1 MTKIENDYVE
11 IKRDLQKFVDVVD
24 ARNIST
30 TAQNLLENL
39 MVTCFRK
46 GFQQGMT
53 FLDEM

>member
-24 ARNIST
+24 AKNIST
-30 TAQNLLENL
+30 TAQKLLENL